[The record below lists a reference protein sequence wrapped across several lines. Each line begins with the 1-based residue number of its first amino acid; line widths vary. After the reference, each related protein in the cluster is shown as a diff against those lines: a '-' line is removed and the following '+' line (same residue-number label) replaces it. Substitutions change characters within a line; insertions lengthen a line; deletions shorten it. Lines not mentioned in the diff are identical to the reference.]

1 MIKGMKREVAKR
13 VFSKE
18 FNYSKFKVGG
28 EGEKEA
34 VYVLTPLGLRCNRL
48 FIVGVLLEKEEVKP
62 DSDMWRIRVADP
74 TGSFLGFVS
83 KFQPEALEALVDLN
97 PPEIVA
103 ITAKAKLLERGDR
116 VIPLIRP
123 ENINSSDFQT
133 RDYWI
138 VETAKATLKRIRAIE
153 NGEEKAVIEKY
164 NPNLE
169 EFRNAVINA
178 LMKLREEQTILE
190 EKTTEFEREEERKEV
205 KKDFE
210 FEIDEEIV
218 DLSDFDIGD

>member
-1 MIKGMKREVAKR
+1 MIRTARREVAKR

-18 FNYSKFKVGG
+18 FNASKFKIGG

-62 DSDMWRIRVADP
+62 DSDMWRIRISDP
-74 TGSFLGFVS
+74 TGAFLGFVS
-83 KFQPEALEALVDLN
+83 KFQPEALESLADLN

-103 ITAKAKLLERGDR
+103 VTAKAKLLERDDR

-123 ENINSSDFQT
+123 ETINVSDFET
-133 RDYWI
+133 RDYW
-138 VETAKATLKRIRAIE
+138 VLETAKATLKRIKAIE
-153 NGEEKAVIEKY
+153 RGEEKLAIEKY

-169 EFRNAVINA
+169 EFRMTAIQA
-178 LMKLREEQTILE
+178 LMKLKEEQSILEKE
-190 EKTTEFEREEERKEV
+190 EKTKEEE
-205 KKDFE
+205 KDEEEKDLGFE
-210 FEIDEEIV
+210 LDEEIV
-218 DLSDFDIGD
+218 DLSDFEIGD

>member
-1 MIKGMKREVAKR
+1 MIRTAKREVAKR

-18 FNYSKFKVGG
+18 FNSSKFKVGG

-74 TGSFLGFVS
+74 TGAFLGFVS

-97 PPEIVA
+97 PPEIIAV
-103 ITAKAKLLERGDR
+103 TAKAKILERGDR
-116 VIPLIRP
+116 VLPLIRP
-123 ENINSSDFQT
+123 ENISVSDFET
-133 RDYWI
+133 RDYW
-138 VETAKATLKRIRAIE
+138 VLETAKATLKRIKAIE
-153 NGEEKAVIEKY
+153 RGEDKVTIEKY
-164 NPNLE
+164 NPDTE
-169 EFRNAVINA
+169 EFRMIVINA
-178 LMKLREEQTILE
+178 LMKLKEEQTVLEKE
-190 EKTTEFEREEERKEV
+190 EKAERK
-205 KKDFE
+205 KKEEKEKDLGFE
-210 FEIDEEIV
+210 LDEEIV

>member
-1 MIKGMKREVAKR
+1 MIRTAKREVAKR

-18 FNYSKFKVGG
+18 FNSSRFKVGG
-28 EGEKEA
+28 EGEKEV

-62 DSDMWRIRVADP
+62 DSDMWRVRISDP

-83 KFQPEALEALVDLN
+83 KFQPEALEALADLN

-123 ENINSSDFQT
+123 EYINASDFES

-138 VETAKATLKRIRAIE
+138 IETAKATLKRIKTIE
-153 NGEEKAVIEKY
+153 RGEDKTVIEKY
-164 NPNLE
+164 NPNLKD
-169 EFRNAVINA
+169 FKNMIISA
-178 LMKLREEQTILE
+178 LTKLREEQTILSKGEFEE
-190 EKTTEFEREEERKEV
+190 EKEI
-205 KKDFE
+205 KKDLGFE
-210 FEIDEEIV
+210 LDEEIV

>member
-1 MIKGMKREVAKR
+1 MIRTARREVARR

-18 FNYSKFKVGG
+18 FNSSKFKVGG

-62 DSDMWRIRVADP
+62 ESDMWRIRVSDP

-83 KFQPEALEALVDLN
+83 KFQSEALESLADIN
-97 PPEIVA
+97 PPEIIAV
-103 ITAKAKLLERGDR
+103 TAKAKLLERDGR
-116 VIPLIRP
+116 VLPLIRP
-123 ENINSSDFQT
+123 ENINISDFET

-138 VETAKATLKRIRAIE
+138 IETARATLKRIKLLE
-153 NGEEKAVIEKY
+153 KGEDKITIEKY

-169 EFRNAVINA
+169 EFRNAVIDA
-178 LMKLREEQTILE
+178 LMKLKEEQAVLEKE
-190 EKTTEFEREEERKEV
+190 EKVEEKKEEKEKDLGFEL
-205 KKDFE
+205 
-210 FEIDEEIV
+210 DEEIV

>member
-1 MIKGMKREVAKR
+1 MIRTAKREVARR

-18 FNYSKFKVGG
+18 FNLSKFKVGG

-34 VYVLTPLGLRCNRL
+34 IYVLTPLGLRCNRL

-62 DSDMWRIRVADP
+62 DSDMWRIRVSDP

-83 KFQPEALEALVDLN
+83 KFQSEALESLADLN

-103 ITAKAKLLERGDR
+103 ITAKAKLLERGER
-116 VIPLIRP
+116 AIPLIRP
-123 ENINSSDFQT
+123 EYINASDFET

-138 VETAKATLKRIRAIE
+138 VETARATLKRIKAIE
-153 NGEEKAVIEKY
+153 KGEDKIVLEKY
-164 NPNLE
+164 NPDLE
-169 EFRNAVINA
+169 DFRNAVINA
-178 LMKLREEQTILE
+178 INKLKEEQKVLKSEEAEKKE
-190 EKTTEFEREEERKEV
+190 EKEEKEV
-205 KKDFE
+205 RKDLG